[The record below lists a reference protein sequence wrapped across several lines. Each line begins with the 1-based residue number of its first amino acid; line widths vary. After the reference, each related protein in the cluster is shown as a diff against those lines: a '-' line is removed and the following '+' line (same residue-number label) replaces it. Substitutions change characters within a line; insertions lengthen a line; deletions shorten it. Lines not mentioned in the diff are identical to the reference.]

1 MGIQLIIDGAHITD
15 VLAQVHTLADATR
28 GDAPVGNGVHGGTSG
43 QIGLTGS
50 APFTTSSSTTKPAAS
65 VEKASDGGKTEA
77 KKTLTREE
85 QDAAVEEMIAAG
97 EKDARFDQ
105 LTKGRQKAV
114 DDGIAA
120 KAADIETGAAAD
132 DDLGGMF
139 DDDDAPAEVVTA
151 QTVRDLMGTLGKD
164 ADGNQIQDNL
174 LKIRDILT
182 KYIPKGEEIKVG
194 NIPEG
199 KLAAAYADMKKLE
212 A

>member
-1 MGIQLIIDGAHITD
+1 MAVQLIIDGAHITD

-28 GDAPVGNGVHGGTSG
+28 VDAPKSVTMKEAMASHGVKVEE
-43 QIGLTGS
+43 S
-50 APFTTSSSTTKPAAS
+50 APAKAEAPAA
-65 VEKASDGGKTEA
+65 VKAEA

-85 QDAAVEEMIAAG
+85 QDVAVEEMIAAG
-97 EKDARFDQ
+97 EKDARFEM

-120 KAADIETGAAAD
+120 KVADIETGAAE

-139 DDDDAPAEVVTA
+139 DDDEPTAEVEVTA

-164 ADGNQIQDNL
+164 ADGNPIQENL

-182 KYIPKGEEIKVG
+182 KYVPKGEEIKVG
-194 NIPEG
+194 KIPEG